1 MKIIFWGNGKRGRN
15 CLKTLN
21 DKGYEIPLV
30 VCHTGSSIVR
40 DLADDLGI
48 ETISPQDPNDKQ
60 VQQYLRTFD
69 VDLFVLAAYGKIL
82 KQTTIDIPQ
91 LMCLNLHGGRLPEYR
106 GSSPMNWVLINGE
119 DSFGL
124 SIIKVDSGVDT
135 GDVLAE
141 RIFEVSIND
150 TICDLHNIAN
160 EQFPLMLLEAVEKVE
175 QGNYKFRRQDNSS
188 ASYFPL
194 RFPDDGLI
202 FWDTLSTEQIHNR
215 IRALTQPYP
224 CAFTFYKGREV
235 KLLKSALCEERF
247 FGEPGRVYRKKG
259 KELLVC
265 ASDRCLWI
273 KEARFKDTNEPLY
286 ESVARYDKLTTAGD
300 VLMGAL
306 RAGILQ

>member
-1 MKIIFWGNGKRGRN
+1 MKIIFWGNGNRGKN
-15 CLKTLN
+15 CLEALN
-21 DKGYEIPLV
+21 NEGYEIPLV
-30 VCHTGSSIVR
+30 VCHTGPSIVR
-40 DLADDLGI
+40 DSADALGI
-48 ETISPQDPNDKQ
+48 ETISPQNPNEAE
-60 VQQYLRTFD
+60 VQKYLQQFD
-69 VDLFVLAAYGKIL
+69 ADLFVLAAYGKIL
-82 KQTTIDIPQ
+82 KQQTIDIPK

-141 RIFEVSIND
+141 RSFEVSIND

-160 EQFPLMLLEAVEKVE
+160 EQFPLMLLEAIEKIE
-175 QGNYKFRRQDNSS
+175 QGGYEFKRQDNSS

-202 FWDTLSTEQIHNR
+202 FWDTLSAEQIHNR
-215 IRALTQPYP
+215 IRALTEPYP

-247 FGEPGRVYRKKG
+247 FGEAGRVYRKKD

-265 ASDRCLWI
+265 ASDRCLWL
-273 KEARFKDTNEPLY
+273 KEAEFKDTNKPLY
-286 ESVARYDKLTTAGD
+286 ESVARYDKLTTTKD
-300 VLMGAL
+300 VLMNAV
-306 RAGILQ
+306 RAGILG